1 MDVSGDVADL
11 MVKESIQL
19 TEASIKL
26 LAAGSKNL
34 AALLWALAKDN
45 KKLVG
50 KTGMARLLREG
61 KELKVFRIKESD
73 LAEFRAFA
81 KKNVLFAAVKDSRA
95 TDGMVDL
102 VTNVDFVSQVN
113 LFMER
118 RGYGAPAREQ
128 EDAAQ
133 KKAVPRAQPGS
144 SSPQRGSGSTPSR
157 SKKPTRTTTTTTR
170 TTNAPADPPKVGDI
184 PSVKGRLAALQAA
197 SEGMKGKAPQ
207 RQAPAKTP
215 PKTR

>member
-50 KTGMARLLREG
+50 KTGMARLLRES
-61 KELKVFRIKESD
+61 KELKVFHIKESD

-81 KKNVLFAAVKDSRA
+81 KKNVLYSVVKDKRR
-95 TDGMVDL
+95 TDGVVDL

-118 RGYGAPAREQ
+118 RGYGTPAK
-128 EDAAQ
+128 EDATP
-133 KKAVPRAQPGS
+133 KKAAPRAQLGS
-144 SSPQRGSGSTPSR
+144 SSPQRGSGSTPSQSER
-157 SKKPTRTTTTTTR
+157 RTTR
-170 TTNAPADPPKVGDI
+170 TTDAPAKVGDI
-184 PSVKGRLAALQAA
+184 PTVKGRLAALRAA
-197 SEGMKGKAPQ
+197 SEGMKEPGKVPQ
-207 RQAPAKTP
+207 HQPTKHP

>member
-26 LAAGSKNL
+26 LAAGGTSL
-34 AALLWALAKDN
+34 AALLWALAKED

-50 KTGMARLLREG
+50 KAGMGRLLREN
-61 KELKVFRIKESD
+61 KELKVFQIKESD
-73 LAEFRAFA
+73 LAEFRAYA
-81 KKNVLFAAVKDSRA
+81 KKNVLYSVVKDKRR
-95 TDGMVDL
+95 TDGVVDL

-118 RGYGAPAREQ
+118 RGYGAPARE
-128 EDAAQ
+128 DAAP
-133 KKAVPRAQPGS
+133 KKAAPRAQPGS
-144 SSPQRGSGSTPSR
+144 SSPQRGSGSTPSQSER
-157 SKKPTRTTTTTTR
+157 RTTR
-170 TTNAPADPPKVGDI
+170 TTDAPAKVGDI
-184 PSVKGRLAALQAA
+184 PTVKGRLAALRAA
-197 SEGMKGKAPQ
+197 SEGMKEPGKAPQ
-207 RQAPAKTP
+207 RQPTKHP

>member
-26 LAAGSKNL
+26 LAAGGTSL
-34 AALLWALAKDN
+34 AALLWALAKED

-50 KTGMARLLREG
+50 KAGMGRLLREN
-61 KELKVFRIKESD
+61 KELKVFQIKESD
-73 LAEFRAFA
+73 LAEFRAYA
-81 KKNVLFAAVKDSRA
+81 KKNVLYSVVKDKRR
-95 TDGMVDL
+95 TDGVVDL

-118 RGYGAPAREQ
+118 RGYGAPARE
-128 EDAAQ
+128 DAAP

-144 SSPQRGSGSTPSR
+144 SSPQRGSGSTPSQSER
-157 SKKPTRTTTTTTR
+157 RTTR
-170 TTNAPADPPKVGDI
+170 TTDTPAKVGDI
-184 PSVKGRLAALQAA
+184 PTVKGRLAALRAA
-197 SEGMKGKAPQ
+197 SEGMKEPGKAPQ
-207 RQAPAKTP
+207 RQAPKRP
-215 PKTR
+215 PQTR